1 MQTEGMTAKVLL
13 GMVLGAIAGVLL
25 MFYSPTGL
33 QAGDVI
39 ELTGADGQTTTLT
52 LAAANK
58 SKSTAEVALPGGQ
71 TGEVVLDQE
80 AVLGTVVTGE
90 GETVSLLGLQP
101 SEALATLQKADP
113 SAGYTAIK
121 LTKRSAVKVLPPA
134 TQVFYVIGELFIR
147 LLKMLIV
154 PLIVATV
161 LIGIASLG
169 SVKKMGNIGVQTM
182 LLYGLT
188 MIAAATI
195 GIIVV
200 NLVKPGAELNWEMP
214 AGFDA
219 NGDRPTIP
227 DLLLRIIP
235 TNPIEA
241 MANLDVLGILFFTIL
256 TAFAMLALGKHRI
269 APVFNFF
276 EALNDLVYKMIS
288 WVMALAPLGVGA
300 LIAYFIGIQSPQ
312 LLGLLLESLGLF
324 ALCVVI
330 GLTTH
335 FIVLMLLV
343 RFLGKYPVGTFLKKM
358 APAMATAFGTDSSSA
373 TLPVTMTSVRDMGV
387 SKRIA
392 GFVVSVGATANM
404 NGTALYEATAVL
416 FFAQAYNADLTLGQQ
431 VIVAITAMLAAVG
444 AAGIPSAGLVTMA
457 LVLTAVNLPLA
468 GIGLLFAIDRPL
480 DMMRTVVNVC
490 DDAAASRV
498 IQTLNP
504 DIKPEEDDVVTEYE
518 PLDPAASRGD

>member
-58 SKSTAEVALPGGQ
+58 SKSTAEVVLPGGQ

-90 GETVSLLGLQP
+90 EETVSLLGLQP

-113 SAGYTAIK
+113 FAGYTAIK

-214 AGFDA
+214 AGFDS